1 MVHDFQGGKKKCTLY
16 VPLIR
21 QHAHRAA
28 GVPHTCQ
35 EIIQMLTILHIWCI
49 YYICA
54 DLGGILTV
62 GVDHVYIK
70 VGA

>member
-1 MVHDFQGGKKKCTLY
+1 MHFICS
-16 VPLIR
+16 
-21 QHAHRAA
+21 AHSTTCSPRCRRAA
-28 GVPHTCQ
+28 HVPHTCQ